1 MRAYYFFFI
10 FEFHK
15 QIMKNKT
22 IDYVLRAT
30 WQAVARMYNEE
41 AAKYDASM
49 ALAFALLSI
58 DRAGTPSTL
67 LGPNMGMEATSLTR
81 TLKKMEEKGLITR
94 EKNPNDGRGVII
106 KLTPLGLEKRELS
119 KAGVLKFDQ
128 TIRQHLSEEK
138 INHFLE
144 VTEVINQLIADKEVF
159 GEDSAK

>member
-1 MRAYYFFFI
+1 
-10 FEFHK
+10 
-15 QIMKNKT
+15 MKNKT

-30 WQAVARMYNEE
+30 WQAVSRMYNEE

-58 DRAGTPSTL
+58 DREGTPSTL

-81 TLKKMEEKGLITR
+81 TLKKMEEKGLITK

-119 KAGVLKFDQ
+119 RAKVKRFNEKIKSQ
-128 TIRQHLSEEK
+128 ISEEK
-138 INHFLE
+138 IRNFIE
-144 VTEVINQLIADKEVF
+144 VTDVINQLINDKNVF
-159 GEDSAK
+159 EEK